1 MAIKDELKTNLD
13 KVTESTAFH
22 AVAGASDLAAEKIR
36 NVPAKLAELDLP
48 GKIDNLQGNLQG
60 RLDTLQGT
68 LQTRLDEL
76 QGKLSGLK
84 VDPKDV
90 QAKAQTSAREL
101 PERVTDLAMQLTGK
115 AVQTYGELAQRGKV
129 VVDRRRGVTP
139 EADLPVVTTEV
150 VREPVKPAVERVTP
164 ADIATDVTPA
174 TPTASTG
181 TVSTP
186 ATPAATTKPKAA
198 KANGAGTK
206 TGETSVPPAR
216 KTPSSKP
223 SSNSGKSTKS

>member
-13 KVTESTAFH
+13 KVTESTAFY

-36 NVPAKLAELDLP
+36 IVPVKLAELDLP
-48 GKIDNLQGNLQG
+48 GKIDHLQSTLQT
-60 RLDTLQGT
+60 RLDELQGT

-84 VDPKDV
+84 VDSKDV
-90 QAKAQTSAREL
+90 QAKAQTKAREL

-115 AVQTYGELAQRGKV
+115 AVQTYGELAHRGKV

-139 EADLPVVTTEV
+139 EADLSVVTTEV
-150 VREPVKPAVERVTP
+150 VREPVKPAVERMTP
-164 ADIATDVTPA
+164 ADIATDVT
-174 TPTASTG
+174 
-181 TVSTP
+181 TVTP
-186 ATPAATTKPKAA
+186 ASDVASTPAATTKAA

-206 TGETSVPPAR
+206 TSETKVQSAR

-223 SSNSGKSTKS
+223 GSTSGKSTKS